1 MIEFLLFII
10 ALPIIL
16 SIIAWIFWAGTAIV
30 VYLGIFILKMLE
42 KITVDKTIRSDQY
55 HYTMSF
61 HENYDLI
68 GLDFYH
74 SLVLNM
80 VNVTKV
86 ERDEIMNDI
95 QKSPL
100 YYHFNGSKDLLRD
113 TWDEIWKTS
122 IS

>member
-1 MIEFLLFII
+1 MGER
-10 ALPIIL
+10 
-16 SIIAWIFWAGTAIV
+16 SD
-30 VYLGIFILKMLE
+30 ILKMLE